1 MKRIRIVTLLL
12 LMLFSM
18 NINID
23 AADITI
29 TCISSV
35 FVFEDNSYKEVSDT
49 NLFNLNDGE
58 KVKLQFTLSSDNEVD
73 AKLVIDELSG
83 FKQTGTI
90 KVDGKE
96 VEDKESISIKITSDK
111 VVVDVE
117 GTIDY
122 NKGKFK
128 SSIRLTTNENN
139 KEQVQ
144 TFGFKYYIEGEE
156 TKQQQF
162 TVNFYGASGELVSS
176 INAKKNEYI
185 TAPDY
190 EIIGYNVIGFN
201 ERKDGGGTY
210 FASNKVTEDA
220 NYYAVYQP
228 KTFTV
233 EYYVEDKLYT
243 TKKVEY
249 NNAAYFI
256 DAPEIEGKEFVE
268 WIGLLDNVNND
279 IKVYAVY
286 KDTIAN
292 IDYIDSPSLLS
303 ELLEETIEID
313 IHFDIDYEE
322 VKSIIKQQDPVDN
335 DKYFIEL
342 EEDGKLSYL
351 NEGNI
356 YLQLDEKETNIWK
369 YILIISVFLEILVL
383 IYLFYQKMVKNNSN
397 ESI

>member
-12 LMLFSM
+12 LLLFSM
-18 NINID
+18 NISID
-23 AADITI
+23 AADTTI

-35 FVFEDNSYKEVSDT
+35 FVFEDSNYKEVSDT
-49 NLFNLNDGE
+49 DLLNLNDGE
-58 KVKLQFTLSSDNEVD
+58 KVKLQFTLSSDNEVN
-73 AKLVIDELSG
+73 AELAIDELSG

-96 VEDKESISIKITSDK
+96 VEDKESIRIKITSDK

-201 ERKDGGGTY
+201 ERKDGSGTY
-210 FASNKVTEDA
+210 FVSNKVTDDA

-268 WIGLLDNVNND
+268 WIGLLDNVNNN

-286 KDTIAN
+286 KDTITN
-292 IDYIDSPSLLS
+292 IVYINSPSLLS
-303 ELLEETIEID
+303 ELIEETIEED

-322 VKSIIKQQDPVDN
+322 VKSVIKQQEPIDN
-335 DKYFIEL
+335 DEYFVEL
-342 EEDGKLSYL
+342 EKDGKLSYL
-351 NEGNI
+351 NEDII
-356 YLQLDEKETNIWK
+356 YLQLDEKETSIWK
-369 YILIISVFLEILVL
+369 YILIISLFLEALVL
-383 IYLFYQKMVKNNSN
+383 IYLFYQKKIKNNSN

>member
-12 LMLFSM
+12 LLLFSM

-23 AADITI
+23 AADTKI

-35 FVFEDNSYKEVSDT
+35 FVFEDSNYKEVSDT
-49 NLFNLNDGE
+49 DLLNLNDGE
-58 KVKLQFTLSSDNEVD
+58 KVKLQFTLSSDNEVN
-73 AKLVIDELSG
+73 AELAIDELSG

-96 VEDKESISIKITSDK
+96 VEDKESIRIKITSDK

-201 ERKDGGGTY
+201 ERKDGSGTY
-210 FASNKVTEDA
+210 FVSNKVTEDT

-268 WIGLLDNVNND
+268 WIGLLDNVNNN

-286 KDTIAN
+286 KDTITN
-292 IDYIDSPSLLS
+292 IVYINSPSFLS
-303 ELLEETIEID
+303 ELIEETIEED
-313 IHFDIDYEE
+313 IHLDVDYEE
-322 VKSIIKQQDPVDN
+322 IKSVIKQQDPIDN
-335 DKYFIEL
+335 DEYFVEL

-351 NEGNI
+351 NEDTI
-356 YLQLDEKETNIWK
+356 YLQLDEKDTSIWK
-369 YILIISVFLEILVL
+369 YILIISLFLEALVL
-383 IYLFYQKMVKNNSN
+383 IYLFYQKKIKNNSN
-397 ESI
+397 DSI